1 MLSKRN
7 SFLLTL
13 LLMLGDKKKKVA
25 FHGFCF
31 KFSRDK
37 ALSHCLHWASPT
49 LGFNTDERQG
59 QRLCVSGTSPGL

>member
-7 SFLLTL
+7 SFSLTL
-13 LLMLGDKKKKVA
+13 LLMVGDKKKKVA
-25 FHGFCF
+25 FRGF

-49 LGFNTDERQG
+49 LAFSTDERQG